1 MAQWNLMKKKE
12 LGVYGLILRA
22 GRSASQSKCPDTEYA
37 LHRGGVVSC
46 FPRNF
51 FAFFQICSILKLF

>member
-12 LGVYGLILRA
+12 LGVHGLILRA

-37 LHRGGVVSC
+37 LHRGGL
-46 FPRNF
+46 FPAFPGIFLLF
-51 FAFFQICSILKLF
+51 FRYAVY

>member
-12 LGVYGLILRA
+12 LGVHGLILRA

-37 LHRGGVVSC
+37 LHRGVVSC